1 MRIAIYS
8 RKSKWTGKGD
18 SVENQ
23 IIMCKEY
30 ISMFIEGGNQAEIIE
45 YEDEGFSGK
54 NTKRPQFQKMM
65 RDMQERHYDYLVC
78 YKLDR
83 LGRNL
88 ADLAN
93 LMEDLAKRETSFISI
108 KEKFDTTTP
117 IGKAMLYFSGVLAQM
132 EREQIAERVKDNMI
146 MLARCGRWLGG
157 NTPLGY
163 SSVKVEKEVSALK
176 KKSMFCL
183 EQNPDEINLARFIF
197 NYFIENRSL
206 TKTLKYLMSN
216 DMRTRNGNEFS
227 ISGIRDILTNP
238 VYCIADQE
246 AYQYFYDLG
255 CQVCIDQDELDHGTG
270 LMSYAKTTSVRYR
283 NQNTSCETW
292 IISKGR
298 HRGIIT
304 GKEFVYVQ
312 QLLESNKSK
321 GINFRD
327 TRNSVALLSGLL
339 QCACGHMMRPKN
351 YPASRVTEKGE
362 RTFAY
367 RCPYKD
373 MTYGENCNTKNVHGN
388 TLDAAVFNEILDLSK
403 PDTGIIPMLEELRRQ
418 IASSDI
424 EVMSKKQ
431 IMVQEYEKK
440 KSEIQKLVSSIR
452 NLEADSVSVQYIN
465 EEIQKLD
472 SECVVLQKR
481 INTVKE
487 DDQEKTELTGY
498 IREITDKL
506 TDFSKM
512 FEELSILQKRDFL
525 REIIEKVIWDGDI
538 AHIYLRNPVPD
549 KHRDIF
555 RRFREKYKLPQYPKY
570 LKSNHRIT
578 TAARTYDRQKFSLR
592 HLKGYIGESRSFS
605 LEIVI

>member
-23 IIMCKEY
+23 IVMCKEY

-146 MLARCGRWLGG
+146 MLARSGRWLGG

-183 EQNPDEINLARFIF
+183 EQNPDEIDLARFIF
-197 NYFIENRSL
+197 NYFMEKRSL

-216 DMRTRNGNEFS
+216 GMRTRNGNEFS

-255 CQVCIDQDELDHGTG
+255 CQVCIDQDELDHETG

-339 QCACGHMMRPKN
+339 QCTCGHMMRPKN

-388 TLDAAVFNEILDLSK
+388 TLDAAVCNEILDLSK

-418 IASSDI
+418 IAASDI
-424 EVMSKKQ
+424 EVISKKQ
-431 IMVQEYEKK
+431 FMVQEYERK
-440 KSEIQKLVSSIR
+440 KSEIQKLVASIR

-472 SECVVLQKR
+472 SECVALQKR

-487 DDQEKTELTGY
+487 DDQEKTELTDY
-498 IREITDKL
+498 IREISDKL
-506 TDFSKM
+506 TDFAKM

-525 REIIEKVIWDGDI
+525 REIIEKVIWDGEI
-538 AHIYLRNPVPD
+538 AHIYS
-549 KHRDIF
+549 I
-555 RRFREKYKLPQYPKY
+555 Q
-570 LKSNHRIT
+570 SI
-578 TAARTYDRQKFSLR
+578 
-592 HLKGYIGESRSFS
+592 
-605 LEIVI
+605 

>member
-30 ISMFIEGGNQAEIIE
+30 ISMFIEGDEKAEIIE

-146 MLARCGRWLGG
+146 MLARSGRWLGG

-183 EQNPDEINLARFIF
+183 EQNPDEIDLVRFIF
-197 NYFIENRSL
+197 NYFMEKRSL

-216 DMRTRNGNEFS
+216 NMRTRNGNEFS

-255 CQVCIDQDELDHGTG
+255 CQVCIDQDELDHETG

-339 QCACGHMMRPKN
+339 QCTCGHMMRPKN

-373 MTYGENCNTKNVHGN
+373 MTYGENCSTKNVHGN
-388 TLDAAVFNEILDLSK
+388 TLDAAVCNEILDLSK
-403 PDTGIIPMLEELRRQ
+403 PDIGIIPMLEELRRQ
-418 IASSDI
+418 IAASDI

-431 IMVQEYEKK
+431 FMVQEYERK
-440 KSEIQKLVSSIR
+440 KSEIHKLVASIR

-472 SECVVLQKR
+472 SECVALQKR

-487 DDQEKTELTGY
+487 DDQEKTELTDY
-498 IREITDKL
+498 IREISDKL

-512 FEELSILQKRDFL
+512 FEELSIFQKRDFL
-525 REIIEKVIWDGDI
+525 REIIEKVIWDGEI
-538 AHIYLRNPVPD
+538 AHIYC
-549 KHRDIF
+549 I
-555 RRFREKYKLPQYPKY
+555 Q
-570 LKSNHRIT
+570 SI
-578 TAARTYDRQKFSLR
+578 
-592 HLKGYIGESRSFS
+592 
-605 LEIVI
+605 

>member
-30 ISMFIEGGNQAEIIE
+30 ISMFIEGGDQAEIIE

-65 RDMQERHYDYLVC
+65 RDMQEKHYDYLVC

-93 LMEDLAKRETSFISI
+93 LMEDLEKRETSFISI

-146 MLARCGRWLGG
+146 MLARSGRWLGG

-183 EQNPDEINLARFIF
+183 AQNPDEIDLAKFIF
-197 NYFIENRSL
+197 TCFIENRSL
-206 TKTLKYLMSN
+206 TKVLKYLMSN
-216 DMRTRNGNEFS
+216 GIKTRNGNEFA
-227 ISGIRDILTNP
+227 INGIRDILTNP

-255 CQVCIDQDELDHGTG
+255 CQVCIDQEELDHETG

-298 HRGIIT
+298 HKGIVT

-327 TRNSVALLSGLL
+327 TKNSVALLSGLL
-339 QCACGHMMRPKN
+339 QCTCGHMMRPKN

-362 RTFAY
+362 RTFSY

-373 MTYGENCNTKNVHGN
+373 MTYRESCNTNNVHGN
-388 TLDAAVFNEILDLSK
+388 TLDAAVCREILELAQ
-403 PDTGIIPMLEELRRQ
+403 PDKGIIPMLEELRRQ
-418 IASSDI
+418 IADSDI

-431 IMVQEYEKK
+431 LMVQEYERKK
-440 KSEIQKLVSSIR
+440 NEIQKLVASIR
-452 NLEADSVSVQYIN
+452 SLEPDSVSVQYIN

-472 SECVVLQKR
+472 SECMALQKR
-481 INTVKE
+481 IKTVKE
-487 DDQEKTELTGY
+487 DEHEKTELMDY
-498 IREITDKL
+498 IMEISDKL
-506 TDFSKM
+506 TDFSKV
-512 FEELSILQKRDFL
+512 FEELPILQKRDFL
-525 REIIEKVIWDGDI
+525 RDIIEKIIWDGET

-555 RRFREKYKLPQYPKY
+555 SRFWRNLTRR
-570 LKSNHRIT
+570 SI
-578 TAARTYDRQKFSLR
+578 
-592 HLKGYIGESRSFS
+592 
-605 LEIVI
+605 